1 MVAVFTLL
9 SVVAISIVIVRVAT
23 KALQLTGLS
32 AEAARFQAYS
42 AFSGTGFTTEEAED
56 VVRQPVRRRIVMIM
70 MLLRNAGLVTAVS
83 TLVLSFV
90 GTETGTE
97 TLRRGV
103 MLIAGL
109 GVLVLLARSSW
120 TDRQLSRV
128 IDWALKRYTNLNVRD
143 YYTLLNLKENYNV
156 SRFEVH
162 EGAWL
167 ADKTIQEVDLVQEG
181 VLVLGILRA
190 DGSYLGTPR
199 GRYRMHAGDTLVLY
213 GKRPCLDELE
223 SRLQGSSGDAAHEKA
238 KHAHERELHEQDIE
252 DARQESLRSDYRESE
267 SRDVELSEPAKSGR
281 GS

>member
-9 SVVAISIVIVRVAT
+9 SVVAISIIIVRVAT

-70 MLLRNAGLVTAVS
+70 MLLRNAGLVTVIS

-90 GTETGTE
+90 GTETGTD

-103 MLIAGL
+103 MLVGGL
-109 GVLVLLARSSW
+109 GVLALLARSGW
-120 TDRQLSRV
+120 ADRQLSRV
-128 IDWALKRYTNLNVRD
+128 IDWALKRYTNLDVRD
-143 YYTLLNLKENYNV
+143 YYTLLNLKEDYNV
-156 SRFEVH
+156 SRFEIH
-162 EGAWL
+162 KGTWLEG
-167 ADKTIQEVDLVQEG
+167 KTIQEVDLVREG

-199 GRYRMHAGDTLVLY
+199 GRYRLHAGDTLVLY
-213 GKRPCLDELE
+213 GKRPSLDELE
-223 SRLQGSSGDAAHEKA
+223 SRLAGTSGDAAHEKA
-238 KHAHERELHEQDIE
+238 KDAHERELQDQDVQ
-252 DARQESLRSDYRESE
+252 DAKQESLRPQRREAESE
-267 SRDVELSEPAKSGR
+267 GAEAEELVESERDA
-281 GS
+281 